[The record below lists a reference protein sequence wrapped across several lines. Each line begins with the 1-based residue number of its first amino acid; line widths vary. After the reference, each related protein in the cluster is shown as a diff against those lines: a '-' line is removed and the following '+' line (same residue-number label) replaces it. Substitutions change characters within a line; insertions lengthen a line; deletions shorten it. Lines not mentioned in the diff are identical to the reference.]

1 MQRLDK
7 ILSEAGVA
15 SRKELKS
22 LIRAGR
28 VTVDGAVVRE
38 EAKKFDEAACTIAVD
53 GAAVEKYRKVL
64 LMLHKPAG
72 YVTSTDD
79 PRDRTVMELIPER
92 YRKFGVTPVGRLDK
106 ETEGLLLLTNDG
118 DLAHRILSPRSGV
131 WKTYYAE
138 HEGTASAEDC
148 AAFEA
153 GLTLGDGTKVPPG
166 TAGAA
171 GPWKEPHPCAGGQ
184 IPSGAADDGRARD
197 AGDVSEAHRRGRTDA
212 GRAGKGCGRGT
223 GCRVGRER
231 NAQHLV
237 KTAGRSCDFD
247 ERKLSHPAFQH
258 LGQLTKN

>member
-28 VTVDGAVVRE
+28 VT
-38 EAKKFDEAACTIAVD
+38 VD

-153 GLTLGDGTKVPPG
+153 GLTLGDGTKCLPARLEPQGHGKSLIHVQEGKYHQVRRMMAARGMPVTYLKRIAEG
-166 TAGAA
+166 GLTLGGLEKGAVA
-171 GPWKEPHPCAGGQ
+171 EL
-184 IPSGAADDGRARD
+184 
-197 AGDVSEAHRRGRTDA
+197 DV
-212 GRAGKGCGRGT
+212 
-223 GCRVGRER
+223 V
-231 NAQHLV
+231 
-237 KTAGRSCDFD
+237 
-247 ERKLSHPAFQH
+247 
-258 LGQLTKN
+258 

>member
-15 SRKELKS
+15 SRKELKGM
-22 LIRAGR
+22 IRAGR
-28 VTVDGAVVRE
+28 VTVDGAVVRDGAE
-38 EAKKFDEAACTIAVD
+38 KFDETACVLTVD
-53 GAAVEKYRKVL
+53 GEAVEKYRKVL

-153 GLTLGDGTKVPPG
+153 GLTLGDGTKCLPARLEPQGHGKSLIHVQEGKYHQVRRMMAARGMPVTYLKRIAEG
-166 TAGAA
+166 GLTLGGLEKGAVA
-171 GPWKEPHPCAGGQ
+171 EL
-184 IPSGAADDGRARD
+184 
-197 AGDVSEAHRRGRTDA
+197 DV
-212 GRAGKGCGRGT
+212 
-223 GCRVGRER
+223 V
-231 NAQHLV
+231 
-237 KTAGRSCDFD
+237 
-247 ERKLSHPAFQH
+247 
-258 LGQLTKN
+258 